1 MAPAQLVSSTPPG
14 SATSLAVGAAV
25 DGQSVQAP
33 LAALSFAIRQSLST
47 RETVTSALAESALA
61 EASPEGELLRGEA
74 GLEHAQRMTS
84 LRDGEGR
91 RLKRK
96 GWLQP

>member
-14 SATSLAVGAAV
+14 SATSLAVGAAL

-33 LAALSFAIRQSLST
+33 LAALSFATRQALST
-47 RETVTSALAESALA
+47 RETVTSALAESASA
-61 EASPEGELLRGEA
+61 EASPEGELLR
-74 GLEHAQRMTS
+74 HAQRMTS